1 MKKTPIKKLYD
12 WISSSAGPVKEFF
25 YPLTHWKAVMCGNRT
40 LYDELRDIKDALFPI
55 SLSFSADQTIF
66 NASDIEKKEGILT
79 VRVLKNGT
87 EISRDEIKEMS
98 FNVSST
104 EGSILTVDDSGNIWN
119 ESIAKALVPFKF
131 SDSGS
136 YGYSSHTIKVQV
148 ILTSGKILT
157 GSVIINEIATSWI
170 GFIKTENP
178 SSDIFKN
185 ENNIREV
192 NNSTSVAGTYVFE
205 QIPDDYCFWIITPA
219 YSVYQDPVGM
229 TNQFPITLTKF
240 EDTYLINGVRYEF
253 FRNSTGKLSSATW
266 TIELSNKK

>member
-1 MKKTPIKKLYD
+1 MKTPIKKLYD

-40 LYDELRDIKDALFPI
+40 LYDELKDIKDALFPI
-55 SLSFSADQTIF
+55 SLSFSANKTTF
-66 NASDIEKKEGILT
+66 NASDLEEKKGTLT

-87 EISRDEIKEMS
+87 EISRDEVKEMD
-98 FNVSST
+98 FDRSSV
-104 EGSILTVDDSGNIWN
+104 GSSNLDLDKNKAVWDK
-119 ESIAKALVPFKF
+119 SIAKALVPFEF
-131 SDSGS
+131 TDSGEN
-136 YGYSSHTIKVQV
+136 GYSSHTITVKVT
-148 ILTSGKILT
+148 LTSGKILT
-157 GSVIINEIATSWI
+157 GNITIREIATSWV

-185 ENNIREV
+185 DNNIREV
-192 NNSTSVAGTYVFE
+192 KNSTSVAGTYVFE

-240 EDTYLINGVRYEF
+240 EETYLIDGVRYEF

>member
-40 LYDELRDIKDALFPI
+40 LYDELKDIKDALFPV
-55 SLSFSADQTIF
+55 SLSFSADKTIF
-66 NASDIEKKEGILT
+66 NALDIEEKKGTLT

-87 EISRDEIKEMS
+87 EISRDEIKEIS
-98 FNVSST
+98 FNVASVGSSNLNL
-104 EGSILTVDDSGNIWN
+104 SDTVWDK
-119 ESIAKALVPFKF
+119 SIAKSTTDFEF
-131 SDSGS
+131 TDSGED
-136 YGYSSHTIKVQV
+136 GYSSHTITVRV

-157 GSVIINEIATSWI
+157 GNIVIKEIATSWV
-170 GFIKTENP
+170 GFIKAENP
-178 SSDIFKN
+178 SSDIF
-185 ENNIREV
+185 NN
-192 NNSTSVAGTYVFE
+192 NNNVKEINTSTSVAGTYVFE

-240 EDTYLINGVRYEF
+240 KETYLIDGVRYEF

-266 TIELSNKK
+266 TIELSDKNK